1 MLAKFR
7 KKVAG
12 GFTLVEL
19 MIVVAIIGILAAVAI
34 PAFIKYIRKSK
45 TSEASGNI
53 TKIVHGAISYFDV
66 DHANAAGSVLA
77 KCFPGNN
84 AAFVSSGTAAMP
96 AEAGCCPQKCS
107 QDATDSANKD
117 DWSAGGWKALQFS
130 VGEPHYY
137 KYAFLGKCCLEATDC
152 ASGDV
157 FTAAATGDL
166 NCDNTTSFFRRQGSI
181 SGGEVKTTPLFVEPD
196 KEIE

>member
-45 TSEASGNI
+45 SAEAGGNLG
-53 TKIVHGAISYFDV
+53 KIVHGAIAYFDV
-66 DHANAAGSVLA
+66 DHADSAGTPLP
-77 KCFPGNN
+77 KCFPGTPSAWFNSLGS
-84 AAFVSSGTAAMP
+84 AALPT
-96 AEAGCCPQKCS
+96 AGCCPTKC
-107 QDATDSANKD
+107 DYRTDN
-117 DWSAGGWKALQFS
+117 WTTGTSAGWAALSFS
-130 VGEPHYY
+130 VTDPHYY
-137 KYAFLGKCCLEATDC
+137 NYAFSGNCC
-152 ASGDV
+152 ASTGSCSDGV
-157 FTAAATGDL
+157 FTAAAVGDL
-166 NCDNTTSFFRRQGSI
+166 NCDSTTSLFKRQGFTSA
-181 SGGEVKTTPLFVEPD
+181 GEIRTTPLYVDPA